1 MSEESDSP
9 KNQALS
15 GPEVIAGLV
24 KTLPGAPGVY
34 RMVNKD
40 GDVLYVGKARN
51 LKKRVSA
58 YTRLDKHS
66 VRIQRMI
73 VETATMEFITT
84 HTEAEALLLEAE
96 LIKKLKPRYNI
107 LLRDDKSFPYIWVT
121 TDHDFPQV
129 LKHRGNRKGKGK
141 FYGPFAS
148 VSAVNRTLAILQKAF
163 MLRNCSDSIF
173 AQRSRPCLQYQIRR
187 CTAPCVQKVSKED
200 YAQQVNLALE
210 FLSGKS
216 RDIQEQFAAEMER
229 ASENLDFEDAAK
241 YRDRIRALTSVQSE
255 MGITSGD
262 VGNADVMAIYKDGGT
277 SCIQVFF
284 YRGGQSF
291 GNRAYFPRHEKTADP
306 AEILS
311 AFIGQFYTNKPVPR
325 DIYLNITPDER
336 GILTEALSNYAG
348 TPVRFHIPKRGRKR
362 QLVDHVEENARQAH
376 KRKLSGTM
384 AQTRLMEE
392 LAETFDL
399 NKTPERIE
407 IYDNSHIQGAHSI
420 GAMVVATAEGFAK
433 NHYRKFNI
441 QGENIKDD
449 DYGMMREVFRRRF
462 HRAIK
467 EDPDRTKNSWPDVV
481 FIDGGQ
487 GQLNVVEQ
495 TLKDMGIEDLPLIAV
510 AKGPDRNAGRERFFM
525 PGRPPFTLPVNDP
538 VMYFIQRLRDE
549 AHRFAI
555 GSHRIRRTKETL
567 KSELDSIKGIGGAR
581 KKALLAHF
589 GSTREIMQAG
599 IADLT
604 RVEGISEALA
614 QIIYDRFHDE

>member
-1 MSEESDSP
+1 MSETSNS
-9 KNQALS
+9 NTSGLT

-24 KTLPGAPGVY
+24 KTLPGSPGVY
-34 RMVNKD
+34 RMVNQD

-51 LKKRVSA
+51 LKKRVTA
-58 YTRLDKHS
+58 YTRLDKHA

-73 VETATMEFITT
+73 VETASMEFITT

-121 TDHDFPQV
+121 TDHGFPQV
-129 LKHRGNRKGKGK
+129 LKHRGNRKDKGR

-148 VSAVNRTLAILQKAF
+148 VHAVNSTLAILQKAF

-173 AQRSRPCLQYQIRR
+173 AQRTRPCLQYQIKR
-187 CTAPCVQKVSKED
+187 CTAPCVDKASKED
-200 YAQQVNLALE
+200 YARQVHQALE

-216 RDIQEQFAAEMER
+216 RAIQEEFVTEMER
-229 ASENLDFEDAAK
+229 ASANLDFEEAAK

-262 VGNADVMAIYKDGGT
+262 VGNADVMAVYKDGGT

-291 GNRAYFPRHEKTADP
+291 GNRAYFPRHEKNADP

-311 AFIGQFYTNKPVPR
+311 AFIGQFYTNKPIPK
-325 DIYLNITPDER
+325 DIYLNIAPDELN
-336 GILTEALSNYAG
+336 ILTEALSNYAK
-348 TPVRFHIPKRGRKR
+348 TPVQFHIPKRGKKR
-362 QLVDHVEENARQAH
+362 QLIEHVEENARQAH

-392 LAETFDL
+392 TAEIFDL
-399 NKTPERIE
+399 NKTPQRIE
-407 IYDNSHIQGAHSI
+407 IYDNSHIQGSHSI
-420 GAMVVATAEGFAK
+420 GAMVVATPEGFAK

-441 QGENIKDD
+441 RDSDITGD

-462 HRAIK
+462 YRALK
-467 EDPDRTKNSWPDVV
+467 EDPDRTKNTWPDLV

-487 GQLNVVEQ
+487 GQLNIVEQ
-495 TLKDMGIEDLPLIAV
+495 TLKEIGIEDIPLVAV
-510 AKGPDRNAGRERFFM
+510 AKGPDRNAGRERFFI
-525 PGRPPFTLPVNDP
+525 PGRPVFTLPVNDP

-555 GSHRIRRTKETL
+555 GSHRIRRSKDTL
-567 KSELDSIKGIGGAR
+567 KSELDNIKGIGAAR
-581 KKALLAHF
+581 KKALLTHF

-599 IADLT
+599 ISDLT
-604 RVEGISEALA
+604 KVEGISEALA

>member
-1 MSEESDSP
+1 MSETP
-9 KNQALS
+9 NNNAPALA
-15 GPEVIAGLV
+15 GPEVIARLV

-51 LKKRVSA
+51 LKKRVTA
-58 YTRLDKHS
+58 YTRLDKHP

-73 VETATMEFITT
+73 VETTAMEFITT

-129 LKHRGNRKGKGK
+129 LKHRGNRKGKGR

-148 VSAVNRTLAILQKAF
+148 VHAVNSTLAILQKAF

-173 AQRSRPCLQYQIRR
+173 AQRTRPCLQYQIKR
-187 CTAPCVQKVSKED
+187 CTAPCVQKVSKEE
-200 YAQQVNLALE
+200 YARQVHLALE

-216 RDIQEQFAAEMER
+216 RAIQEEFVTEMER
-229 ASENLDFEDAAK
+229 ASANLDFEEAAK
-241 YRDRIRALTSVQSE
+241 YRDRIRALTSVQTE

-262 VGNADVMAIYKDGGT
+262 VGNADVMAVFKDGGT

-291 GNRAYFPRHEKTADP
+291 GNRAYFPRHEKNADP

-311 AFIGQFYTNKPVPR
+311 AFIGQFYTNKPVPK
-325 DIYLNITPDER
+325 DIYLNIAPEER
-336 GILTEALSNYAG
+336 EILTEALSNYAK
-348 TPVRFHIPKRGRKR
+348 TPVRIHIPKRGKKR

-384 AQTRLMEE
+384 AQTRLLEE
-392 LAETFDL
+392 TAEMFDL

-407 IYDNSHIQGAHSI
+407 IYDNSHIQGSHSI
-420 GAMVVATAEGFAK
+420 GAMVVATSEGFAK

-441 QGENIKDD
+441 RDSEITGD
-449 DYGMMREVFRRRF
+449 DYGMMGEVFRRRF
-462 HRAIK
+462 HRAQK
-467 EDPDRTKNSWPDVV
+467 EDPDRTKNTWPDLVL
-481 FIDGGQ
+481 IDGGQ
-487 GQLNVVEQ
+487 GQLNIVEQ
-495 TLKDMGIEDLPLIAV
+495 TLNEIGIEDIPLVAV

-525 PGRPPFTLPVNDP
+525 PGRAPFTLPVNDP

-555 GSHRIRRTKETL
+555 GSHRIRRSKETL

-599 IADLT
+599 ISDLT
-604 RVEGISEALA
+604 KVEGISEALA
-614 QIIYDRFHDE
+614 QIIYDRFHDG

>member
-1 MSEESDSP
+1 MSETSNS
-9 KNQALS
+9 NTSGLT

-24 KTLPGAPGVY
+24 KTLPGSPGVY
-34 RMVNKD
+34 RMVNQD

-51 LKKRVSA
+51 LKKRVTA
-58 YTRLDKHS
+58 YTRLDKHA

-73 VETATMEFITT
+73 VETASMEFITT

-121 TDHDFPQV
+121 TDHGFPQV
-129 LKHRGNRKGKGK
+129 LKHRGNRKDKGR

-148 VSAVNRTLAILQKAF
+148 VHAVNSTLAILQKAF

-173 AQRSRPCLQYQIRR
+173 AQRTRPCLQYQIKR
-187 CTAPCVQKVSKED
+187 CTAPCVDKVSKED
-200 YAQQVNLALE
+200 YARQVHQALE

-216 RDIQEQFAAEMER
+216 RAIQEEFVTEMER
-229 ASENLDFEDAAK
+229 ASANLDFEEAAK

-262 VGNADVMAIYKDGGT
+262 VGNADVMAVYKDGGT

-291 GNRAYFPRHEKTADP
+291 GNRAYFPRHEKNADP

-311 AFIGQFYTNKPVPR
+311 AFIGQFYTNKPIPK
-325 DIYLNITPDER
+325 DIYLNIAPDELN
-336 GILTEALSNYAG
+336 ILTEALSNYAK
-348 TPVRFHIPKRGRKR
+348 TPVQFHIPKRGKKR
-362 QLVDHVEENARQAH
+362 QLIEHVEENARQAH

-392 LAETFDL
+392 TAEIFDL
-399 NKTPERIE
+399 NKTPQRIE
-407 IYDNSHIQGAHSI
+407 IYDNSHIQGSHSI
-420 GAMVVATAEGFAK
+420 GAMVVATPEGFAK

-441 QGENIKDD
+441 RDSDITGD

-462 HRAIK
+462 YRALK
-467 EDPDRTKNSWPDVV
+467 EDPDRTKNTWPDLV

-487 GQLNVVEQ
+487 GQLNIVEQ
-495 TLKDMGIEDLPLIAV
+495 TLKEIGIEDIPLVAV
-510 AKGPDRNAGRERFFM
+510 AKGPDRNAGRERFFI
-525 PGRPPFTLPVNDP
+525 PGRPVFTLPVNDP

-555 GSHRIRRTKETL
+555 GSHRIRRSKDTL
-567 KSELDSIKGIGGAR
+567 KSELDNIKGIGAAR
-581 KKALLAHF
+581 KKALLTHF

-599 IADLT
+599 ISDLT
-604 RVEGISEALA
+604 KVEGISEALA